1 MKIIPFFKS
10 HKNNSE
16 FQNLFTQVE
25 NLLNLARTLFTQ
37 SDEVKK
43 VISSEKAAVEK
54 SSAAAHE
61 IASMVETTATA
72 AQELSKTA
80 KQSNTSVEGAIDS
93 LQSLT
98 QAIGHV
104 DVTSRRLQTSVAN
117 GLKEISTVTR
127 TMQEIREK
135 AKVINEIVFQTKL
148 LSFNASVEAAR
159 AGEHGKGFAVVAEE
173 MGNLARASGTAAKEI
188 EEILITSVDRTNSQ
202 IQQVTKD
209 LETIASET
217 VRSISSVSTKSSEI
231 SNSFSNLSEYS
242 KNTEYQSQEISRA
255 TKEQEIGVREILH
268 SLQDLEN
275 SSRNLDKMAAESH
288 QSSAHLASS
297 VEAIDQQ
304 FVSLAKLLGY
314 KVERAQT
321 VFDFKAAISA
331 HVDWKMK
338 LSRYLHNPD
347 GSLDHKKVCMDNACM
362 LGKWLYNE
370 GAEYKRTEHQTY
382 EALRQSHAEFH
393 KTAGQII
400 SLINNRQK
408 PEAEKLLA
416 VGGPYMQ
423 VSEST
428 IQLIQQLQNAVEGNH
443 SHQFRKSA

>member
-10 HKNNSE
+10 KKHSLE
-16 FQNLFTQVE
+16 FQNLFSQIE
-25 NLLNLARTLFTQ
+25 NLLNSARTLFTQ

-43 VISSEKAAVEK
+43 VISSEKTAVEK

-61 IASMVETTATA
+61 ISSMVETTATA

-80 KQSNTSVEGAIDS
+80 KESNASVEGAIES
-93 LQSLT
+93 LDSLT

-104 DVTSRRLQTSVAN
+104 DTTSRRLQTSVAN

-159 AGEHGKGFAVVAEE
+159 AGEHGKGFSVVAEE
-173 MGNLARASGTAAKEI
+173 MGNLARASGNAAKEI
-188 EEILITSVDRTNSQ
+188 EEILNTSVDRTNNQ

-209 LETIASET
+209 LESIASET
-217 VRSISSVSTKSSEI
+217 VRSISAVSTKSSEI
-231 SNSFSNLSEYS
+231 SSSFAQLSEYS
-242 KNTEYQSQEISRA
+242 KNTEHQSQEISRA
-255 TKEQEIGVREILH
+255 TKEQEIGVREILR

-275 SSRNLDKMAAESH
+275 SSKNLDQMATESH
-288 QSSAHLASS
+288 RNSAGLASS
-297 VEAIDQQ
+297 VETIDQQ
-304 FVSLAKLLGY
+304 FANLAKMLGY
-314 KVERAQT
+314 EVQRTKV
-321 VFDFKAAISA
+321 VFDFTAAISA

-338 LSRYLHNPD
+338 LTRYLHHPD
-347 GSLDHKKVCMDNACM
+347 GSLDHKKVCLDNACM

-370 GAEYKRTEHQTY
+370 GAEYKKTEYQTY
-382 EALRQSHAEFH
+382 EALRNSHAEFH

-408 PEAEKLLA
+408 NEAEKLLA

-423 VSEST
+423 VSENT
-428 IQLIQQLQNAVEGNH
+428 IGLIKKLQNTVESNPA
-443 SHQFRKSA
+443 HQYSKSA